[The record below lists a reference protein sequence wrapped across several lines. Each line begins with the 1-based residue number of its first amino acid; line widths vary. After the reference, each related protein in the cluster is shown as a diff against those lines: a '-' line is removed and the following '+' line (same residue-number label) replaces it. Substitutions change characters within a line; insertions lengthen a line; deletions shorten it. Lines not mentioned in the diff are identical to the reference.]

1 MIKILVTGAS
11 GQLGSCIRDAA
22 TSYTDYE
29 WTFLSK
35 NELDITNTN
44 QVKLVMDNGNFD
56 YCINASGYTNVEQA
70 EKDSENAFLLNAEAL
85 LQLSESCK
93 QHNTTLIHLSTDYV
107 FDGEKQASYS
117 EIDAVHPLNNY
128 GASKLK
134 GEQIIEN
141 SGCNYFIIRTSWLY
155 SEYGHNFLK
164 TVLRFANEGKKLT
177 VTTEQTGTPTNAN
190 DLAQAIITI
199 IGSNSQVFGRYHFS
213 NSGEATWFDFAEAIL
228 ENTKQLEE
236 SLLEKTAHYATFAER
251 PKYSVL
257 DCTLYQQTFAAEV
270 SNWKTSLKS
279 LLLANKNNI
288 VSKKNI

>member
-11 GQLGSCIRDAA
+11 GQLGSCIRDLAN
-22 TSYTDYE
+22 SYADHE

-35 NELDITNTN
+35 NELAITEADH
-44 QVKLVMDNGNFD
+44 VKLVLQNGAFD
-56 YCINASGYTNVEQA
+56 YCINTSGYTNVEQA

-85 LQLSESCK
+85 IQLSESSG
-93 QHNTTLIHLSTDYV
+93 QNNTTLIHLSTDYV
-107 FDGEKQASYS
+107 FDGKKQAAYV
-117 EIDAVHPLNNY
+117 EVDAVHPLNNY

-134 GEQIIEN
+134 GEQIIEK
-141 SGCNYFIIRTSWLY
+141 SECNYFIIRTSWLY
-155 SEYGHNFLK
+155 SEYRDNFLK
-164 TVLRFANEGKKLT
+164 TVLRMVGEGKKLT

-190 DLAQAIITI
+190 DLAQAIMTI
-199 IGSNSQVFGRYHFS
+199 IESKSQDFGRYHFS

-236 SLLEKTAHYATFAER
+236 SVLEKTAHYATFAER

-257 DCTLYQQTFAAEV
+257 DCTLYQQTFEAEI